1 MTAPVTAPIT
11 SAMHDRDRMREEWRI
26 SALAWV
32 EADDKASRA
41 EEGRSIFLNELLN
54 SLIEAGQKK
63 TDAERIA
70 RTCDQWKSYLRK
82 MHELRRL
89 ANLARIEERN
99 RDRIYWESVST
110 EANARAER
118 RMNY

>member
-1 MTAPVTAPIT
+1 MNAPVTD
-11 SAMHDRDRMREEWRI
+11 AMHDRDRMREEWRL
-26 SALAWV
+26 AAVAWV
-32 EADDKASRA
+32 MADDKASRA

-54 SLIEAGQKK
+54 GLIEAGQKK

-70 RTCDQWKSYLRK
+70 RTCEQWKSYLRK

-89 ANLARIEERN
+89 ANLARVEERN
-99 RDRIYWESVST
+99 RDRIYWEYVAQ

-118 RMNY
+118 RMG

>member
-1 MTAPVTAPIT
+1 MTAI
-11 SAMHDRDRMREEWRI
+11 DRDQLREEWRL
-26 SALAWV
+26 SAVAWV

-54 SLIEAGQKK
+54 GLIEAGQKK

-70 RTCDQWKSYLRK
+70 RTSDAWKSFCRK

-89 ANLARIEERN
+89 ANLARIEMQDK
-99 RDRIYWESVST
+99 DRKYWERVSIEST
-110 EANARAER
+110 TRAEM
-118 RMNY
+118 RMTR

>member
-1 MTAPVTAPIT
+1 MF
-11 SAMHDRDRMREEWRI
+11 DRDRMREEWRL
-26 SALAWV
+26 SAVAWV

-70 RTCDQWKSYLRK
+70 RTSDAWRSYLRK

-89 ANLARIEERN
+89 SNLAKIEMQDK
-99 RDRIYWESVST
+99 DRRYWESVSM

-118 RMNY
+118 RMG